1 MKTLQ
6 EQIIAKQQEAL
17 NKIANPVGW
26 MQNDAEKRGLRLDG
40 MWAIKIAENP
50 NWLRE
55 IAETALKEIAAI
67 EAKRDEL
74 SQVEAKEVKSAERE
88 TLIDFCKWMKW
99 TGEYEIVVDLFLNQ
113 FKPK

>member
-1 MKTLQ
+1 MNTKAIIEKQKELIEYQNIYVVMTSLDSVNKLLKLRSELAVLEAEEELIKTT
-6 EQIIAKQQEAL
+6 
-17 NKIANPVGW
+17 
-26 MQNDAEKRGLRLDG
+26 
-40 MWAIKIAENP
+40 IKPTNLYPEP
-50 NWLRE
+50 
-55 IAETALKEIAAI
+55 TAI
-67 EAKRDEL
+67 EVKRDEL